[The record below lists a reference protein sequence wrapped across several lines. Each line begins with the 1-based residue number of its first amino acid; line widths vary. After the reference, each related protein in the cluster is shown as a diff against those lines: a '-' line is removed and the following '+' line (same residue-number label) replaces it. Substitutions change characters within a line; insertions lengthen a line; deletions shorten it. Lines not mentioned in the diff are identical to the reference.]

1 MGAKKVRVTNELIQ
15 RLGRVGVEN
24 LSRKE
29 LRALFRKGYI
39 DRQIV
44 KTGDGSVRYAYK
56 LASSNLIKEAS
67 ISNWGLLLYNT
78 AYN

>member
-15 RLGRVGVEN
+15 RLDSVGVES

-39 DRQIV
+39 DRKIV
-44 KTGDGSVRYAYK
+44 NIGDGSVRYAYK
-56 LASSNLIKEAS
+56 VTPSNFAKEA
-67 ISNWGLLLYNT
+67 IK
-78 AYN
+78 

>member
-15 RLGRVGVEN
+15 KLDNVGVEN

-39 DRQIV
+39 DRKIV
-44 KTGDGSVRYAYK
+44 KMDDGSVRNAYK
-56 LASSNLIKEAS
+56 IISSNFVKEA
-67 ISNWGLLLYNT
+67 
-78 AYN
+78 

>member
-15 RLGRVGVEN
+15 KLDSIGVEN

-39 DRQIV
+39 DRQVVNI
-44 KTGDGSVRYAYK
+44 GDGSVRYAYK
-56 LASSNLIKEAS
+56 IVSSNLVKEA
-67 ISNWGLLLYNT
+67 
-78 AYN
+78 

>member
-15 RLGRVGVEN
+15 KLDSVGVEN

-39 DRQIV
+39 DRQTV
-44 KTGDGSVRYAYK
+44 KASDGSVRYAYK
-56 LASSNLIKEAS
+56 IATSNFVKEA
-67 ISNWGLLLYNT
+67 
-78 AYN
+78 

>member
-15 RLGRVGVEN
+15 RLDNVGVEK

-39 DRQIV
+39 DRRTV

-56 LASSNLIKEAS
+56 IATNFQIKEA
-67 ISNWGLLLYNT
+67 
-78 AYN
+78 